1 MKSGSDCT
9 RHDDQPPSQLLPD
22 SEKVVSKAGQ
32 TAVYNTGMLR
42 LAEKDI
48 GAAEPAMMQ
57 LAFTLESYVTP
68 SVTVIGVGLDADFK
82 I

>member
-32 TAVYNTGMLR
+32 TAVHNTGMLR

-48 GAAEPAMMQ
+48 
-57 LAFTLESYVTP
+57 
-68 SVTVIGVGLDADFK
+68 VGR
-82 I
+82 